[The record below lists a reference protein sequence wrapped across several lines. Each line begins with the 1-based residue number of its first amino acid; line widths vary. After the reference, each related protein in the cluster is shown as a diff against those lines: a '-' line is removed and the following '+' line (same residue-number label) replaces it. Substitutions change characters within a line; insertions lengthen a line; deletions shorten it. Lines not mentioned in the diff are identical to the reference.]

1 MKKIFIAIA
10 ICLSS
15 VIYSNDDNLLIE
27 PVVSEQPNI
36 IKSIIESEK
45 SSKDFNEVISLI
57 NETDEIYGSLSE
69 RLNNGGKIVIFFDPA
84 HGKLPGGKWQGE
96 TTFRMSSAG
105 LPEEIYSI
113 LISRKLYNLLKSNKY
128 IEVKTTDDFMDVLEN
143 KSETYKNITFTET
156 MKLAKENKAFMVIAS
171 HLNNVGMLS
180 KAEGLS
186 NIRGIHLVYS
196 ESGKAYLSH
205 ITNVQSGFLTLY
217 NRYDPTGF
225 TGMIA
230 NSFKKEMLSYGYK
243 YNNWNQG
250 AVADDRFLYFANFPI
265 SLIFESGFISNPVEE
280 EFLRNEKNQNEIAVS
295 QYNAIIRAIDEKF
308 GVDLTKNSI
317 SKSKT
322 QFDILTLIKLAKMV
336 NYYTSKTELAKAA
349 GICTLMN
356 KNFASSKFET
366 STEPYKEIKSRILS
380 ANYHMNAASANAA
393 KKRYSAASS
402 SLQKA
407 FNCLGKN
414 PYYYPVRTAIA
425 ARYKTLTGKNIR
437 RSMHYGDA
445 ANVDNYYETEF
456 PHLGCQR
463 ENHSPTSPFI
473 LIIRANQTLEE
484 AIEVSIAPSE
494 KYRRKIYQSLQ
505 NARATGYTTERRFLA
520 KKKRY
525 VNIKVKR
532 SYPIKFSEG
541 IYIIKFNGNMSVSRA
556 EKVKIVPFD
565 PIRFQNQ
572 EYFKN
577 SSLAIKEKD
586 KSL

>member
-1 MKKIFIAIA
+1 MNKIIISIA

-15 VIYSNDDNLLIE
+15 VIYSNDGILSIE
-27 PVVSEQPNI
+27 SAVFEQPNI

-45 SSKDFNEVISLI
+45 SSKDFSEFISLI

-96 TTFRMSSAG
+96 TTFRMSSTG

-128 IEVKTTDDFMDVLEN
+128 IEVKTTDDFMEVLEN
-143 KSETYKNITFTET
+143 RSETYKNITFTQT

-180 KAEGLS
+180 KAEGLA

-230 NSFKKEMLSYGYK
+230 NSFKKEMLSHGYK
-243 YNNWNQG
+243 FNNWKQG
-250 AVADDRFLYFANFPI
+250 AVADDRFLYFANFPL
-265 SLIFESGFISNPVEE
+265 SLMFESGFISNPVEE
-280 EFLRNEKNQNEIAVS
+280 EFLRNEKNQNEIAIS
-295 QYNAIIRAIDEKF
+295 QYNAIIRAIDDKF

-349 GICTLMN
+349 EICTIMN

-366 STEPYKEIKSRILS
+366 STEPYKEIKRRILS
-380 ANYHMNAASANAA
+380 ANYHMNAASAKAA

-407 FNCLGKN
+407 FNALGKN
-414 PYYYPVRTAIA
+414 PYYYPVRTAIC
-425 ARYKTLTGKNIR
+425 ARYKSLTGRNIR

-456 PHLGCQR
+456 PYLSCQR

-484 AIEVSIAPSE
+484 AIELSIAPSE
-494 KYRRKIYQSLQ
+494 KYSRKIYQSLQ
-505 NARATGYTTERRFLA
+505 SARATGYTTERRFLA

-525 VNIKVKR
+525 VNVKVKR

-541 IYIIKFNGNMSVSRA
+541 IYIVKFNGNMSVSRA

-565 PIRFQNQ
+565 PRRFQNQ

>member
-1 MKKIFIAIA
+1 MKKIIISLSLFF
-10 ICLSS
+10 SS
-15 VIYSNDDNLLIE
+15 VIYSNGENL
-27 PVVSEQPNI
+27 SAD
-36 IKSIIESEK
+36 SIISAQPEIIRSVLESEK
-45 SSKDFNEVISLI
+45 TSGNFDELISLI
-57 NETDEIYGSLSE
+57 NETDEIYGSLGE

-96 TTFRMSSAG
+96 TTFRMSSTG

-113 LISRKLYNLLKSNKY
+113 LISRKLYNLLKKNKY
-128 IEVKTTDDFMDVLEN
+128 IEVKTTDDFMEVLEN

-180 KAEGLS
+180 KAEGLA

-196 ESGKAYLSH
+196 ESGRAYLSH

-225 TGMIA
+225 TEQIA
-230 NSFKKEMLSYGYK
+230 NTFKTEMLSYGYK
-243 YNNWNQG
+243 YNNWKQG
-250 AVADDRFLYFANFPI
+250 AVADDRFLYFANFPL
-265 SLIFESGFISNPVEE
+265 SLMFESGFISNPVEE
-280 EFLRNEKNQNEIAVS
+280 EYLRNEKNQNEIARS
-295 QYNAIIRAIDEKF
+295 QYNAIINAIDEKF
-308 GVDLTKNSI
+308 GVDLTENSI

-322 QFDILTLIKLAKMV
+322 QFDILTLIKLSKMV
-336 NYYTSKTELAKAA
+336 NYYTSKTDLVKAA
-349 GICTLMN
+349 NICTLMDR
-356 KNFASSKFET
+356 NFKSSRYET
-366 STEPYKEIKSRILS
+366 STEPYREIKNRVLS
-380 ANYHMNAASANAA
+380 ANYHMNAAAANTSR
-393 KKRYSAASS
+393 KRYSAASY

-407 FNCLGKN
+407 FNSLGKN
-414 PYYYPVRTAIA
+414 PYYYPIRAEIA
-425 ARYKTLTGKNIR
+425 ARYKKLTGKNIR

-456 PHLGCQR
+456 PYLGCQR

-473 LIIRANQTLEE
+473 LIVRANQSLEE
-484 AIEVSIAPSE
+484 AVNLSIAPNDIYSC
-494 KYRRKIYQSLQ
+494 KIIDSLRK
-505 NARATGYTTERRFLA
+505 ARATGYTTQKRYLA

-525 VNIKVKR
+525 INVRIKR
-532 SYPIKFSEG
+532 SYPVRFTEG
-541 IYIIKFNGNMSVSRA
+541 IYIVQFNANMSVRRA

-565 PIRFQNQ
+565 PKRFQNQ

-577 SSLAIKEKD
+577 SSLAVKEKD